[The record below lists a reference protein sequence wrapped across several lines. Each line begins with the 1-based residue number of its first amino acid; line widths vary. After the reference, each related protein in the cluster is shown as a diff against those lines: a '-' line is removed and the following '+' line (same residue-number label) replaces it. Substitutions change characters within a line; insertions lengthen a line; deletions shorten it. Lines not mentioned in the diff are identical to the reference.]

1 MHIAAI
7 GFGSNMGDR
16 KASCREGL
24 RLLAEDGRC
33 RVTRVSRLYLTE
45 PQDYADQDEFVN
57 GAALVET
64 ELAPAELLA
73 LLKRIEAAVGRTP
86 GGVRFGPRVLDM
98 DILFYG
104 EMALESPE
112 LVLPHPRMDK
122 RRFVLMPLCDIMP
135 DWTHPVSG
143 KSARELLGA
152 LGETGQKVTV
162 MP

>member
-1 MHIAAI
+1 
-7 GFGSNMGDR
+7 
-16 KASCREGL
+16 
-24 RLLAEDGRC
+24 
-33 RVTRVSRLYLTE
+33 
-45 PQDYADQDEFVN
+45 
-57 GAALVET
+57 
-64 ELAPAELLA
+64 
-73 LLKRIEAAVGRTP
+73 
-86 GGVRFGPRVLDM
+86 M